1 MPGMTTQQRVEPD
14 AFTALVGPASA
25 APVQTP
31 APDGPAARG
40 GQAPPLSIPAGHHGR
55 RSAAALA
62 GAAVVL
68 VVATALVVSDRL
80 AAAPADRASVAA
92 LAAPQQAADQL
103 YAEDVTRLAVEATST
118 RLLVVT
124 ADGAHY
130 VARTPSGELCL
141 VRVANGEA
149 PTEVCVPDRVGAD
162 TTIGAVGA
170 GQVRLVADGAP
181 LPAGAD
187 GWQPAGP
194 NVWVRG

>member
-1 MPGMTTQQRVEPD
+1 MSGMATERMRVEPD
-14 AFTALVGPASA
+14 AFRALVGLAA
-25 APVQTP
+25 TADAPVAAP
-31 APDGPAARG
+31 APDGSAAPDGTGAPAA
-40 GQAPPLSIPAGHHGR
+40 HHGR
-55 RSAAALA
+55 RGTAALA
-62 GAAVVL
+62 GAAVAL
-68 VVATALVVSDRL
+68 AVAAALVVPDLL
-80 AAAPADRASVAA
+80 AAHPVDRASVAA

-103 YAEDVTRLAVEATST
+103 YAEDVARLAVEATST

-141 VRVANGEA
+141 IRVAGGEL

-162 TTIGAVGA
+162 ATIGAVGT

-181 LPAGAD
+181 PPTGTD
-187 GWQPAGP
+187 GWEPAGP